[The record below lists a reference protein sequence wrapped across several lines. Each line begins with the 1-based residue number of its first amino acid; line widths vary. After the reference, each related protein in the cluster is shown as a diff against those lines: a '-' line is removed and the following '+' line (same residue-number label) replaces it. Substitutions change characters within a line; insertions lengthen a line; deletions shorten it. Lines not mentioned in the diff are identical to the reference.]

1 MIDLSKIVG
10 FDWDTGNERKNEAHG
25 VSQYEA
31 EQVFFMDPVIT
42 DDLPHSQK
50 ELRYR
55 ALGVTETGR
64 QLNVIFTLRANGTL
78 IRVISARDMS
88 RKERKHY
95 EES

>member
-1 MIDLSKIVG
+1 MIDLSRIVG
-10 FDWDTGNERKNEAHG
+10 FDWDKGNERKNEAHG
-25 VSQYEA
+25 VTQYEA
-31 EQVFFMDPVIT
+31 EQVFFMDPLIT
-42 DDLPHSQK
+42 DDITHSQK
-50 ELRYR
+50 EPRYR

-64 QLNVIFTLRANGTL
+64 MLAVIFTLRAEETL

>member
-10 FDWDTGNERKNEAHG
+10 FDWDKGNQRKNEAHG
-25 VSQYEA
+25 VTQFET
-31 EQVFFMDPVIT
+31 EQVFFMEPLIT
-42 DDLPHSQK
+42 DDISHSQK
-50 ELRYR
+50 EPRYR

-64 QLNVIFTLRANGTL
+64 KLAVIFTLRADETL
-78 IRVISARDMS
+78 IRVISARDMY